1 MGPWNEVAE
10 YIIFSVIVV
19 NALMIYLLSE
29 SLNEKMEEDFN
40 LNSHTVFIFVIITE
54 HILLFIT
61 GFIKSAIPDIP
72 RKLIKLQERTATEVT
87 ELREVVKPVN
97 DSK

>member
-10 YIIFSVIVV
+10 YIIAAVVVV

-40 LNSHTVFIFVIITE
+40 ISSKQVILFVIITE
-54 HILLFIT
+54 HILFFINV
-61 GFIKSAIPDIP
+61 FIKSAIPDQP
-72 RKLIKLQERTATEVT
+72 RKLKKLQERTATEVD
-87 ELREVVKPVN
+87 ELKI
-97 DSK
+97 DQKGT